1 MPKGEK
7 PHSYTIPVSL
17 VMMMALL
24 TAMAGPAWT
33 AEESAAPSGNLIYI
47 LDGSGS
53 MWGQVE
59 GKAKIAIAREA
70 LALHFRELPEGL
82 DVSLVAYGHR
92 RKGDCDDVE
101 KLVPLGKLNRE
112 KLIEKVNAL
121 SPKGKAPITL
131 SILRTAGRL
140 GALKDETT
148 IILIADGEDSC
159 KGDPCTLVGELRK
172 GGANFSMHVI
182 GLEVPEEERAQLE
195 CIARAGGGGYHA
207 VKNANELR
215 MAVKTVVQENQ
226 TLDFR
231 KLLDLGNSEKDHF
244 VVGKFKEH
252 ILNNEA
258 LQPLFAKIRTLDR
271 KTVIIAGVV
280 GLILLILFLKGYF
293 LVKSGE
299 LMVVID
305 QESGD
310 EDVETFFCIKVSK
323 KSNEDLTKIK
333 NRLKSEIER
342 KKKYSRRAKIG
353 SKYEKSMVA
362 RTALFKWLPSR
373 KYHVYLYGIIM
384 SRFGKD
390 QIGNYQMSQQV
401 VVNMGR
407 RTDMTF
413 DLAPKTSYVEFFVYD
428 GSSIAYMAEVYVK
441 EKGVG
446 KYQKDRDQGV
456 FFYMEPGEYTILV
469 RYGEREIIEKIHVP
483 EKNDNYMFTFN
494 MREEG

>member
-1 MPKGEK
+1 MPKGRN
-7 PHSYTIPVSL
+7 PRWSAIPVSFI
-17 VMMMALL
+17 MMIALL
-24 TAMAGPAWT
+24 AAMAGPARAT
-33 AEESAAPSGNLIYI
+33 EKTAAPSGNLIYI

-53 MWGQVE
+53 MWGQVD
-59 GKAKIAIAREA
+59 GKAKIAVAREA

-82 DVSLVAYGHR
+82 DVSLVAFGHR

-101 KLVPLGKLNRE
+101 RLIPLGKLNRK
-112 KLIEKVNAL
+112 KLIEKVNTL

-140 GALKDETT
+140 GTLKDETT

-182 GLEVPEEERAQLE
+182 GLHVPEEERAQLE
-195 CIARAGGGGYHA
+195 CIARAGGGAYHA
-207 VKNANELR
+207 VGNADELR
-215 MAVKTVVQENQ
+215 MAVKAAVQETQ

-231 KLLDLGNSEKDHF
+231 KLLDLGDSEKDH
-244 VVGKFKEH
+244 VVVEKFKEH

-271 KTVIIAGVV
+271 KTVIIAGAV
-280 GLILLILFLKGYF
+280 GLILLILILKGYF

-305 QESGD
+305 QESSD

-390 QIGNYQMSQQV
+390 QIGNYQMSQPV
-401 VVNMGR
+401 AVKMGR
-407 RTDMTF
+407 RANMTF

-428 GSSIAYMAEVYVK
+428 GTAIAHMAEVYVK

-446 KYQKDRDQGV
+446 KYQKDGDQGV
-456 FFYMEPGEYTILV
+456 FFYLEPGEYTIFV
-469 RYGEREIIEKIHVP
+469 RYGEKELIETIHVP
-483 EKNDNYMFTFN
+483 ERNDNYMFTFN
-494 MREEG
+494 MKEED